1 MKVEMMSVK
10 SSVPEAAGCS
20 EPVHVWT
27 DPAAVL
33 GRRGRLQLVWCTLEM
48 FVQPFSNKESH
59 RQG

>member
-1 MKVEMMSVK
+1 MSVK